1 MNGWAFAAI
10 AVVCVTVA
18 FVALLWAAVR
28 ASLRAGAAVGPSPE
42 TEPES
47 EPAGVRTADE
57 EFRAVQAHNAAGRD
71 ALQRQI
77 AEAAQRALREGRGE
91 W

>member
-1 MNGWAFAAI
+1 MT
-10 AVVCVTVA
+10 VV
-18 FVALLWAAVR
+18 FVALLWAVVK
-28 ASLRAGAAVGPSPE
+28 ASLREGVAAGPSPE
-42 TEPES
+42 A

-77 AEAAQRALREGRGE
+77 EAAAERAVREGRGE

>member
-10 AVVCVTVA
+10 TVVCVTV
-18 FVALLWAAVR
+18 VVVTLLWTAVK
-28 ASLRAGAAVGPSPE
+28 ASLREGVAGESSPE
-42 TEPES
+42 TEP
-47 EPAGVRTADE
+47 ADVRTPDE
-57 EFRAVQAHNAAGRD
+57 ELRAVQAHNVAGRD

-77 AEAAQRALREGRGE
+77 AEASERALREGRGE

>member
-10 AVVCVTVA
+10 TVVCVTAV
-18 FVALLWAAVR
+18 FVALLWAAVK
-28 ASLRAGAAVGPSPE
+28 ASLRERAAGEPSPE
-42 TEPES
+42 TEPED
-47 EPAGVRTADE
+47 VRTPDE

-71 ALQRQI
+71 ALQQQI

>member
-10 AVVCVTVA
+10 AVVCVTAV
-18 FVALLWAAVR
+18 FVTLLWAAVK
-28 ASLRAGAAVGPSPE
+28 ASLRERAAGESSPE
-42 TEPES
+42 TEPE
-47 EPAGVRTADE
+47 PADVRTPDE

-71 ALQRQI
+71 ALQQQI

>member
-10 AVVCVTVA
+10 TVVCVTAVV
-18 FVALLWAAVR
+18 VALLWAAVK
-28 ASLRAGAAVGPSPE
+28 ASLREGAAGEPSPE
-42 TEPES
+42 TEPAE
-47 EPAGVRTADE
+47 VRTADE

-71 ALQRQI
+71 ALQQQI

>member
-1 MNGWAFAAI
+1 MT
-10 AVVCVTVA
+10 VV
-18 FVALLWAAVR
+18 FVALLWAAVK
-28 ASLRAGAAVGPSPE
+28 ASLREGAAAGPSPE
-42 TEPES
+42 AEP

-77 AEAAQRALREGRGE
+77 EAATQRAVREGRGE